1 MKLTGR
7 SIVGFELGVG
17 SDARHRDCTI
27 TLHKRNFQ
35 TVTKPS
41 LVGSCK
47 SSRHTASV
55 WLRARSMATG
65 VMALCFVLPGS

>member
-7 SIVGFELGVG
+7 SIVGFESGVG

-47 SSRHTASV
+47 SSPSY
-55 WLRARSMATG
+55 S
-65 VMALCFVLPGS
+65 